1 MPAPLSMDLRRRI
14 VEAVAHGSSIREA
27 ARRFA
32 VSPSAAIKLMQR
44 VRATG
49 SAAPDRYGGHRRPIL
64 DPHQAELER
73 LVAVQPDRT
82 LAELQSRLEQ
92 RCGIKVGLST
102 LHNTL
107 RRLGLRHKKS
117 P

>member
-1 MPAPLSMDLRRRI
+1 MPAPMSMDLRLRI
-14 VEAVAHGSSIREA
+14 VRAVEGGSSIHKA

-49 SAAPDRYGGHRRPIL
+49 SAAPDRYGGHRRPVL
-64 DPHQAELER
+64 EPHQTDLRR
-73 LVAVQPDRT
+73 LVEGTPDLT
-82 LAELQSRLEQ
+82 LAELQTELER
-92 RCGIKVGLST
+92 RCGVRAGLST
-102 LHNTL
+102 IHNAL
-107 RRLGLRHKKS
+107 RRIGLRHKKS

>member
-1 MPAPLSMDLRRRI
+1 MPGPISLDLRLRI
-14 VEAVAHGSSIREA
+14 VRAVEQGSSIRGA

-49 SAAPDRYGGHRRPIL
+49 SPAPARYGGHRRPL
-64 DPHQAELER
+64 LAPYEADLEG
-73 LVAVQPDRT
+73 LVEAIPDIT
-82 LAELQSRLEQ
+82 LAELQAELQ
-92 RCGIKVGLST
+92 RRFGIVAGLST
-102 LHNTL
+102 IHNTL
-107 RRLGLRHKKS
+107 RRIGLRHKKS